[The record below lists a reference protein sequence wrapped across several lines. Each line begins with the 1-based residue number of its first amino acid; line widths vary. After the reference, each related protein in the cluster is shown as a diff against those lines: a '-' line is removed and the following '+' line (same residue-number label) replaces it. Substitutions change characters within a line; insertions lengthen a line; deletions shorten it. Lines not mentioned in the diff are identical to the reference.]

1 MDDDTIEESVIDAI
15 KSGETRMR
23 PRWVFV
29 VRAILMAI
37 FVVLLFAALLYLASF
52 IIFALHQDDVWFAPD
67 FGIGGWSLLFA
78 ALPWSLLLFS
88 LVILVVLANIMNR
101 YAFVYHRPLF
111 EFLFVVV
118 ILVVL
123 GSFWIA
129 ATSFHAGVFHY
140 AEEDVPIVGRFYEF
154 ETNPPA
160 CMHRGV
166 VTEVA
171 SSGFM
176 IMDGN
181 GATSVVIAG
190 PGVVSSGGFRVGD
203 TVIVFGNRN
212 ASGSI
217 QAHGVQE
224 IIP

>member
-1 MDDDTIEESVIDAI
+1 
-15 KSGETRMR
+15 MR

-37 FVVLLFAALLYLASF
+37 SAALLFALLLYVASF

-67 FGIGGWSLLFA
+67 FGISGWSLLLA
-78 ALPWSLLLFS
+78 ALPWGLLLLS
-88 LVILVVLANIMNR
+88 LVILVVLANIMNH
-101 YAFVYHRPLF
+101 YSFVYHRPLS
-111 EFLFVVV
+111 EFLFVLVL
-118 ILVVL
+118 LVVL

-140 AEEDVPIVGRFYEF
+140 AEEDVPIMGRFYES

-166 VTEVA
+166 VAEVA

-181 GATSVVIAG
+181 GATSVVVAG
-190 PGVVSSGGFRVGD
+190 PGVVLSGGFRVGD
-203 TVIVFGNRN
+203 TVIVFGDRN

-217 QAHGVQE
+217 QARGVQE
-224 IIP
+224 ILP